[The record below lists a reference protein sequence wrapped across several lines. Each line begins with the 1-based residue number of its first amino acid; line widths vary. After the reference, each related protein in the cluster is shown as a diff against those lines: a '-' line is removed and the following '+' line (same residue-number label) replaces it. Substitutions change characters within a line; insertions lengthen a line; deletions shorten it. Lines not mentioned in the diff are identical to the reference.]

1 MNPRQRRGVLIMLA
15 AAVAAVALFFVAVQ
29 YVGSVNAQVAP
40 KITVYRAAEDIAAY
54 GIVEEDD
61 LEAVEVPEKWVSQQ
75 ATRNPEDV
83 VGRRVAFNVAQG
95 TYIGDDMI
103 LPTSSLNEN
112 EREIAL
118 TVDAKTGVA
127 GRVRAG
133 DFVDVYAVFGD
144 DASTG
149 VSRVLVRNVRVV
161 SVRGAETRTQT
172 TDRDELTEQQVI
184 PVTLALE
191 PAAALS
197 VTYADSF
204 AQVVRLVGLPPGTNT
219 RNRGDERQTVDAD
232 DLDIPKVDN

>member
-15 AAVAAVALFFVAVQ
+15 AGLAAVVLFFVAVS
-29 YVGSVNAQVAP
+29 YVGSVNEQVAP
-40 KITVYRAAEDIAAY
+40 KVTVYRAAADLSAY
-54 GIVEEDD
+54 SVIEEDD
-61 LEAVEVPEKWVSQQ
+61 LESVEVPKKWVSEQV
-75 ATRNPEDV
+75 ALNPEEV
-83 VGRRVAFNVAQG
+83 VGRRIAFNLAQG
-95 TYIGDDMI
+95 TYVGEDMI
-103 LPTSSLNEN
+103 LPASSLNEN

-133 DFVDVYAVFGD
+133 DFVDVYAVFGE
-144 DASTG
+144 DASNG

-172 TDRDELTEQQVI
+172 TDRDELTEQTVI

-191 PAAALS
+191 PTAALS

-219 RNRGDERQTVDAD
+219 SNRSDERQTVGAD
-232 DLDIPKVDN
+232 DLDIPRGEN

>member
-15 AAVAAVALFFVAVQ
+15 AGLAAVSLFFVAVQ
-29 YVGSVNAQVAP
+29 YIGSVNAQVAP
-40 KITVYRAAEDIAAY
+40 KITVYRAAEDIGAY
-54 GIVEEDD
+54 AVIEEGD
-61 LEAVEVPEKWVSQQ
+61 LESVEVPEKWVSGQ
-75 ATRNPEDV
+75 AVRNPEDV
-83 VGRRVAFNVAQG
+83 IGRRAAFNVATG
-95 TYIGDDMI
+95 TYLGSDMI

-144 DASTG
+144 DAATG

-219 RNRGDERQTVDAD
+219 RNRGEEREAVDAD
-232 DLDIPKVDN
+232 DLQIPEGES